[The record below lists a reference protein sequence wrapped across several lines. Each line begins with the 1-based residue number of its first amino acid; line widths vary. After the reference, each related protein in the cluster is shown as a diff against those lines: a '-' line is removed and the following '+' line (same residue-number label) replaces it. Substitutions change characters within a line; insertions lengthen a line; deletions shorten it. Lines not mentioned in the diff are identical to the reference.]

1 MTGTNADIDER
12 KRAEEAVASAER
24 RLREVTDGLPGAVYQ
39 FQWVAGAP
47 LPRINFVSAG
57 VAEMLGVAPEAVVA
71 DSSRLF
77 GAVAS
82 EDRAHVLDTLQDAHE
97 RAATHWTADFR
108 IRRSDDRVAWTRS
121 QASRVGVG
129 MDAVWNG
136 YWVDISPLVE
146 AEQRLRDARDQAE
159 RANRAKTAFL
169 AAMSHE
175 IRTPMN
181 AILGM
186 AELLEMGTTNW
197 EHREMLGVNQRV
209 VAVAAPHPQRRPGHL
224 QGRSRPPEPASGGGL
239 GARRRAQRRADV
251 RRSRQAEGADA
262 GMVGGPAASRRP
274 TPATRCACARCC

>member
-1 MTGTNADIDER
+1 ME
-12 KRAEEAVASAER
+12 
-24 RLREVTDGLPGAVYQ
+24 
-39 FQWVAGAP
+39 
-47 LPRINFVSAG
+47 
-57 VAEMLGVAPEAVVA
+57 PEAVVE
-71 DSSRLF
+71 DSGRLF
-77 GAVAS
+77 GAVAP
-82 EDRAHVLDTLQDAHE
+82 EDRAHVLDTLQDAHA

-108 IRRSDDRVAWTRS
+108 IRRSDGRVAWTRS

-197 EHREMLGVNQRV
+197 EHREMLGVINASSQSLLRILNDV
-209 VAVAAPHPQRRPGHL
+209 LDISKVEAGHL
-224 QGRSRPPEPASGGGL
+224 EPASGGRV
-239 GARRRAQRRADV
+239 GARGRAQR
-251 RRSRQAEGADA
+251 GA
-262 GMVGGPAASRRP
+262 
-274 TPATRCACARCC
+274 